1 MKKRLIAFGAA
12 LCMVF
17 TPAATITGTNVW
29 AAEAEMTEGAGKA
42 ASENPAPIKAPAST
56 KPVVKNG
63 LVKEAGGYVYYKNGK
78 ILKNAWKKVH
88 RAKYYFGK
96 NGYAYTG
103 ARRLNGKVYV
113 FDSTGKLRR
122 PSKATVMKS
131 GKYTYYVMP
140 NGQAKTGWFMVGSKL
155 YRADIKGRL
164 SVSRTYKGIS
174 FNKKGYAKSNLNS
187 KLKKE
192 VMRTVSRITTP
203 DMSKYQKLYACW
215 RYLTSG
221 NFYYGGYDPDFSDKD
236 WYKEEAYDM
245 LMSGGGNCY
254 GFACTFA
261 ALAKEVGFDPYVVA
275 GRVSGTR
282 DGAADGL
289 TRHGWVMI
297 DGCYYDPEGQ
307 YAGWFKGVYGEGSYN
322 IAHTVQRY
330 TRFTY

>member
-122 PSKATVMKS
+122 PSKAKVMKS

-203 DMSKYQKLYACW
+203 DMSK
-215 RYLTSG
+215 
-221 NFYYGGYDPDFSDKD
+221 
-236 WYKEEAYDM
+236 
-245 LMSGGGNCY
+245 
-254 GFACTFA
+254 
-261 ALAKEVGFDPYVVA
+261 
-275 GRVSGTR
+275 
-282 DGAADGL
+282 
-289 TRHGWVMI
+289 
-297 DGCYYDPEGQ
+297 
-307 YAGWFKGVYGEGSYN
+307 
-322 IAHTVQRY
+322 
-330 TRFTY
+330 